1 MKKRGL
7 SLIEVVVTCSLLVIY
22 INGMYKLSSFYNQ
35 AKIRLD
41 SNTIA
46 MYSLESIRNIILKD
60 LGNGKK
66 LSEINEDSYRE
77 VLSKFPYPVK
87 FELDH
92 SEKNNVKILAIV
104 MKCPVTLNRKRKKVY
119 YREIVI
125 NE

>member
-1 MKKRGL
+1 MKKKGL
-7 SLIEVVVTCSLLVIY
+7 TLIEVVITCSLLVIY
-22 INGMYKLSSFYNQ
+22 VNGMYRLSSFYNQ
-35 AKIRLD
+35 ARIRLD

-60 LGNGKK
+60 LRNGKK
-66 LSEINEDSYRE
+66 LSEINEDNYKY
-77 VLSKFPYPVK
+77 VLLKFPYPVK
-87 FELDH
+87 FELEH
-92 SEKNNVKILAIV
+92 SEKHQAKILVIV